1 MSTEL
6 HDSVAL
12 VTGGGRGLGRVIA
25 QALAGAGAAVGVL
38 GRSAGDL
45 AGTVRL
51 IEAAG
56 GVAAAVCADVCDERA
71 AARAVAELRGRL
83 GPVDV
88 LVNNAGICGPIGPL
102 WEIAQDEWWRTI
114 EVNLG
119 GVFACTRLVLPDM
132 LAHRRG
138 RIVNLTSQAGIFRW
152 PGVSAYAVAKSAVVK
167 LTENLAA
174 EVRREGVSVFSCHP
188 GVQPIGLTEAALAA
202 DAAPGSPTALV
213 AGWLRREL
221 AEGRAAEPS
230 RAAKLVVQLA
240 SGRGD
245 SLSGRHLSVHDD
257 LDLLLERVDEIRR
270 DDLCTLRLRELRPAA
285 HRRDRPER
293 SVAEGSQRSH
303 VDGPPQLAAVLP
315 GAPARGD
322 AGRG

>member
-1 MSTEL
+1 MTAPDRQL
-6 HDSVAL
+6 RGSVAL

-25 QALAGAGAAVGVL
+25 QALSGAGAAVGIL
-38 GRSAGDL
+38 GRSADDL

-56 GVAAAVCADVCDERA
+56 GVAASACADISDERA
-71 AARAVAELRGRL
+71 TADAITELRRRL

-102 WEIAQDEWWRTI
+102 WDVPPGDWWRTI
-114 EVNLG
+114 EINLG

-132 LAHRRG
+132 LTRRRG
-138 RIVNLTSQAGIFRW
+138 RIVNLTSHAGVFRW

-174 EVRREGVSVFSCHP
+174 EVRREGISVFSFHP

-202 DAAPGSPTALV
+202 DVRPDSPEARV

-221 AEGRAAEPS
+221 AEGRGAEPV
-230 RAAKLVVQLA
+230 RAAQLVVQLA
-240 SGRGD
+240 AGRAD
-245 SLSGRHLSVHDD
+245 SLSGRHLSIHDD
-257 LDLLLERVDEIRR
+257 LDLLLERLEEIRR
-270 DDLCTLRLRELRPAA
+270 DDLCTLRLRELEP
-285 HRRDRPER
+285 
-293 SVAEGSQRSH
+293 
-303 VDGPPQLAAVLP
+303 
-315 GAPARGD
+315 
-322 AGRG
+322 AGRVSR